1 MIDDICSD
9 AKDQMQK
16 TLEALKKQLAG
27 QYESVE
33 LNPILS
39 ILIEHVTGW
48 DQVQQVIHKDDSIS
62 AAQQLAFETAGTA
75 LLKGRPIQYIT
86 GKTWFMGEP
95 YIVNEQVLIPRPE
108 TEELVDWVI
117 EYAAI
122 KGKAL
127 RILDIGTGSGCIA
140 IAIKKALPEAIVSA
154 IDISTSAIKIAEA
167 NAAALKAD
175 IEFIALDILN
185 TAFLPGQY
193 DVIVS
198 NPPYIPMQEMKNM
211 ELQVTDH
218 EPNIALFVPDEDPL
232 VFYKAIARLAK
243 LHLSTNGQLFFEIH
257 YDQGDAMIALL
268 DEMHFH
274 AELRADL
281 FEKDRMVRASLKPR

>member
-1 MIDDICSD
+1 MLLNDI
-9 AKDQMQK
+9 KQ
-16 TLEALKKQLAG
+16 ALKKQLAG
-27 QYESVE
+27 QFESVE

-48 DQVQQVIHKDDSIS
+48 DQVQQVIHKDNAIS
-62 AAQQLAFETAGTA
+62 EEQVLAFETAATA
-75 LLKGRPIQYIT
+75 LLAGRPIQYIT

-95 YIVNEQVLIPRPE
+95 YIVNDQVLIPRPE

-154 IDISTSAIKIAEA
+154 IDISTGAIKIAVT
-167 NAAALKAD
+167 NASTLKAD
-175 IEFIALDILN
+175 IEFTCLDILN

-274 AELRADL
+274 AELRTDL
-281 FEKDRMVRASLKPR
+281 FGKDRMVRASLKPR

>member
-1 MIDDICSD
+1 MLLNDI
-9 AKDQMQK
+9 KQ
-16 TLEALKKQLAG
+16 ALKKQLAG
-27 QYESVE
+27 QFESVE

-48 DQVQQVIHKDDSIS
+48 DQVQQVIHKDNAIS
-62 AAQQLAFETAGTA
+62 EEQVLTFETAATA
-75 LLKGRPIQYIT
+75 LLAGRPIQYIT

-95 YIVNEQVLIPRPE
+95 YIVNDQVLIPRPE

-154 IDISTSAIKIAEA
+154 IDISTGAIKIAA
-167 NAAALKAD
+167 TNAAALKAD
-175 IEFIALDILN
+175 IEFTCLDILN

-198 NPPYIPMQEMKNM
+198 NPPYIRMQEMKNM

-274 AELRADL
+274 AELRTDL
-281 FEKDRMVRASLKPR
+281 FGKDRMVRASLKPR

>member
-1 MIDDICSD
+1 MRLNDI
-9 AKDQMQK
+9 KQ
-16 TLEALKKQLAG
+16 ALKKQLSG
-27 QYESVE
+27 QFESVE
-33 LNPILS
+33 LGPILS

-48 DQVQQVIHKDDSIS
+48 DQVQQVIHKDDLIS
-62 AAQQLAFETAGTA
+62 AAQQLAFETAATA
-75 LLKGRPIQYIT
+75 LLAGRPIQYIT

-154 IDISTSAIKIAEA
+154 IDISTSAIKIAA
-167 NAAALKAD
+167 TNAAALNAD
-175 IEFIALDILN
+175 IELIALDILN
-185 TAFLPGQY
+185 TAFLPDQY

-268 DEMHFH
+268 DDMHFH
-274 AELRADL
+274 AELRTDL
-281 FEKDRMVRASLKPR
+281 FGKDRMIRASLKPR

>member
-1 MIDDICSD
+1 MRLNDI
-9 AKDQMQK
+9 KQ
-16 TLEALKKQLAG
+16 ALKKQLAD

-33 LNPILS
+33 LGPILS

-48 DQVQQVIHKDDSIS
+48 DQVQQVIHKDNTIS
-62 AAQQLAFETAGTA
+62 AAQQLAFETAATA
-75 LLKGRPIQYIT
+75 LLAGRPIQYIT

-140 IAIKKALPEAIVSA
+140 IALKKALPDAIVSA
-154 IDISTSAIKIAEA
+154 IDISTGAIKIAAA
-167 NAAALKAD
+167 NAAALNAD
-175 IEFIALDILN
+175 IELIALDILN
-185 TAFLPGQY
+185 TAFLPDQY

-232 VFYKAIARLAK
+232 IFYKAIARLAK

-257 YDQGDAMIALL
+257 YDQGDAMVALL
-268 DEMHFH
+268 DDMHFH
-274 AELRADL
+274 AELRTDL
-281 FEKDRMVRASLKPR
+281 FGKDRMIRASLKPR

>member
-1 MIDDICSD
+1 MLLNDI
-9 AKDQMQK
+9 KQ
-16 TLEALKKQLAG
+16 ALKKQLAG
-27 QYESVE
+27 QFESVE

-48 DQVQQVIHKDDSIS
+48 DQVQQVIQKDNAIS
-62 AAQQLAFETAGTA
+62 EAQALAFETAATA
-75 LLKGRPIQYIT
+75 LLAGRPIQYIT

-95 YIVNEQVLIPRPE
+95 YIVNDQVLIPRPE

-154 IDISTSAIKIAEA
+154 IDISTGAIKIAA
-167 NAAALKAD
+167 TNAAALKAD
-175 IEFIALDILN
+175 IEFTCLDILN

-274 AELRADL
+274 AELRTDL
-281 FEKDRMVRASLKPR
+281 FGKDRMVRASLKPR

>member
-1 MIDDICSD
+1 MRLNDI
-9 AKDQMQK
+9 KQ
-16 TLEALKKQLAG
+16 ALKKQLAG
-27 QYESVE
+27 QFESVE

-62 AAQQLAFETAGTA
+62 AAQQLTFETSAEA
-75 LLKGRPIQYIT
+75 LLAGRPIQYIT
-86 GKTWFMGEP
+86 GKAWFMGEA
-95 YIVNEQVLIPRPE
+95 YAVNDQVLIPRTE
-108 TEELVDWVI
+108 TEELVEWII

-122 KGKAL
+122 KGNAL

-140 IAIKKALPEAIVSA
+140 IAIKKALPEATVSA
-154 IDISTSAIKIAEA
+154 IDISTGALKIAA
-167 NAAALKAD
+167 TNAAALKAD
-175 IEFIALDILN
+175 IEFTCLDILN

-243 LHLSTNGQLFFEIH
+243 LHLSANGQLFFEIH

-274 AELRADL
+274 AELRADI

>member
-1 MIDDICSD
+1 MRLNEI
-9 AKDQMQK
+9 KQ
-16 TLEALKKQLAG
+16 ALKKQLAG
-27 QYESVE
+27 QFESVE
-33 LNPILS
+33 LGPILS

-48 DQVQQVIHKDDSIS
+48 DQVQQVIHKDNTIS
-62 AAQQLAFETAGTA
+62 AAQELAFETAATA
-75 LLKGRPIQYIT
+75 LLEGKPIQYIT

-95 YIVNEQVLIPRPE
+95 YIVNDQVLIPRPE

-117 EYAAI
+117 VYAAI
-122 KGKAL
+122 KGKVL

-154 IDISTSAIKIAEA
+154 IDISTSAIKIAAA
-167 NAAALKAD
+167 NAATLKAD

-198 NPPYIPMQEMKNM
+198 NPPYIPMHEMKNM

-257 YDQGDAMIALL
+257 YDLGDAMIALL

-274 AELRADL
+274 AELRTDL
-281 FEKDRMVRASLKPR
+281 FGKDRMIRASLKPR

>member
-1 MIDDICSD
+1 MRLNDI
-9 AKDQMQK
+9 KQ
-16 TLEALKKQLAG
+16 ALKKQLAG
-27 QYESVE
+27 QFESVE
-33 LNPILS
+33 LGPILS

-48 DQVQQVIHKDDSIS
+48 DQVQQVMQKDNTIS
-62 AAQQLAFETAGTA
+62 EEQVLAFETATTA
-75 LLKGRPIQYIT
+75 LLAGRPIQYIT

-95 YIVNEQVLIPRPE
+95 YIVNDQVLIPRPE

-140 IAIKKALPEAIVSA
+140 IAIKKALPAAIVSA
-154 IDISTSAIKIAEA
+154 IDISTSAIKIAA
-167 NAAALKAD
+167 TNAAALKAD
-175 IEFIALDILN
+175 IELIALDILN
-185 TAFLPGQY
+185 TAFLPDQY

-232 VFYKAIARLAK
+232 IFYKAIARLAK

-257 YDQGDAMIALL
+257 YDQGDAMVALL
-268 DEMHFH
+268 DDMHFH
-274 AELRADL
+274 AELRTDL
-281 FEKDRMVRASLKPR
+281 FGKDRMIRASLKPR

>member
-1 MIDDICSD
+1 MRLNDI
-9 AKDQMQK
+9 KQ
-16 TLEALKKQLAG
+16 ALKKQLAD

-33 LNPILS
+33 LGPILS

-48 DQVQQVIHKDDSIS
+48 DQVQQVIHKDNTIS
-62 AAQQLAFETAGTA
+62 AAQELAFETAATA
-75 LLKGRPIQYIT
+75 LLAGRPIQYIT
-86 GKTWFMGEP
+86 GTTWFMGEP
-95 YIVNEQVLIPRPE
+95 YNVNEQVLIPRPE

-140 IAIKKALPEAIVSA
+140 IALKKALPEAIVSG
-154 IDISTSAIKIAEA
+154 IDISTGAIKIAAA

-175 IEFIALDILN
+175 IEWIALDILN
-185 TAFLPGQY
+185 TAFLPDQY

-232 VFYKAIARLAK
+232 IFYRTIARLAK

-257 YDQGDAMIALL
+257 YDQGDAMITLL

-274 AELRADL
+274 AELRTDM
-281 FEKDRMVRASLKPR
+281 FGKDRMVRASLKPR

>member
-1 MIDDICSD
+1 MRLNDI
-9 AKDQMQK
+9 KQ
-16 TLEALKKQLAG
+16 ALKKQLAG
-27 QYESVE
+27 QFESVE

-167 NAAALKAD
+167 NAAALKAE

-243 LHLSTNGQLFFEIH
+243 LHLSPNGQLFFEIH

>member
-1 MIDDICSD
+1 MRLNDI
-9 AKDQMQK
+9 KQ
-16 TLEALKKQLAG
+16 ALKKQLAD

-33 LNPILS
+33 LGPILS

-48 DQVQQVIHKDDSIS
+48 DQVQQVIHKDNTIS
-62 AAQQLAFETAGTA
+62 AAQELAFETAATA
-75 LLKGRPIQYIT
+75 LLAGRPIQYIT

-95 YIVNEQVLIPRPE
+95 YNVNEQVLIPRPE

-140 IAIKKALPEAIVSA
+140 IALKKALPEAIVSV
-154 IDISTSAIKIAEA
+154 IDISTGAIKIAAA

-175 IEFIALDILN
+175 IEWIALDILN
-185 TAFLPGQY
+185 TAFLPDQY

-232 VFYKAIARLAK
+232 MFYRTIARLAK

-274 AELRADL
+274 AELRTDM
-281 FEKDRMVRASLKPR
+281 FGKDRMVRASLKPR

>member
-1 MIDDICSD
+1 MRLNDI
-9 AKDQMQK
+9 KQ
-16 TLEALKKQLAG
+16 ALKKQLAG
-27 QYESVE
+27 QFESVE
-33 LNPILS
+33 LNPIIS

-108 TEELVDWVI
+108 TEELVDWII

-175 IEFIALDILN
+175 IELIALDILN

-198 NPPYIPMQEMKNM
+198 NPPYIPMQEIKNM

-243 LHLSTNGQLFFEIH
+243 LHLSPNGQLFFEIH

-268 DEMHFH
+268 DDMHFH
-274 AELRADL
+274 AEIRADL

>member
-1 MIDDICSD
+1 MLLNDI
-9 AKDQMQK
+9 KQ
-16 TLEALKKQLAG
+16 ALKKQLAG
-27 QYESVE
+27 QFESVE

-48 DQVQQVIHKDDSIS
+48 DQVQQVINKDKLIS
-62 AAQQLAFETAGTA
+62 AEQQLAFETAAEA
-75 LLKGRPIQYIT
+75 LLAGRPIQYIT
-86 GKTWFMGEP
+86 GSAWFMGEA
-95 YIVNEQVLIPRPE
+95 YAVNEQVLIPRPE
-108 TEELVDWVI
+108 TEELVEWII
-117 EYAAI
+117 EYASI
-122 KGKAL
+122 KGKVL

-140 IAIKKALPEAIVSA
+140 IALKKALPEAIVSA
-154 IDISTSAIKIAEA
+154 IDISTGALKIAA
-167 NAAALKAD
+167 TNAAALKAD
-175 IEFIALDILN
+175 IEFICLDILN

-218 EPNIALFVPDEDPL
+218 EPTIALFVPDEDPL

-243 LHLSTNGQLFFEIH
+243 LHLSANGQLFFEIH

-274 AELRADL
+274 AELRTDL
-281 FEKDRMVRASLKPR
+281 FGKDRMVRASLKPR

>member
-1 MIDDICSD
+1 MLLNEI
-9 AKDQMQK
+9 KQ
-16 TLEALKKQLAG
+16 ALKKQLAG
-27 QYESVE
+27 QFESVE
-33 LNPILS
+33 LGPILS
-39 ILIEHVTGW
+39 ILIEHVTDW
-48 DQVQQVIHKDDSIS
+48 DQVQQVIHKDNTIS
-62 AAQQLAFETAGTA
+62 VAQQLAFETAATE
-75 LLKGRPIQYIT
+75 LLAGRPIQYIT

-108 TEELVDWVI
+108 TEELVDWVT

-127 RILDIGTGSGCIA
+127 RVLDIGTGSGCIA

-167 NAAALKAD
+167 NAAALKAN
-175 IEFIALDILN
+175 IEFIVLDILN
-185 TAFLPGQY
+185 TASLPGQY

-274 AELRADL
+274 AELRTDL
-281 FEKDRMVRASLKPR
+281 FGKDRMVRASLKPR

>member
-1 MIDDICSD
+1 MRLNDI
-9 AKDQMQK
+9 KQ
-16 TLEALKKQLAG
+16 ALKKQLSG
-27 QYESVE
+27 QFESVE
-33 LNPILS
+33 LGPILS

-48 DQVQQVIHKDDSIS
+48 DQVQQVIHKDDLIS
-62 AAQQLAFETAGTA
+62 AAQQLAFETAATA
-75 LLKGRPIQYIT
+75 LLAGRPIQYIT

-95 YIVNEQVLIPRPE
+95 YIVDEQVLIPRPE

-154 IDISTSAIKIAEA
+154 IDISTSAIKIAA
-167 NAAALKAD
+167 TNAAALNAD
-175 IEFIALDILN
+175 IELIALDILN
-185 TAFLPGQY
+185 TAFLPDQY

-274 AELRADL
+274 AELRTDL
-281 FEKDRMVRASLKPR
+281 FGKDRMIRASLKPR

>member
-1 MIDDICSD
+1 MLLNDI
-9 AKDQMQK
+9 KQ
-16 TLEALKKQLAG
+16 ALKKQLAG
-27 QYESVE
+27 QFESVE

-48 DQVQQVIHKDDSIS
+48 DQVQQVIHKDNTIS
-62 AAQQLAFETAGTA
+62 AAQELAFETAATA
-75 LLKGRPIQYIT
+75 LLAGRPIQYIT

-95 YIVNEQVLIPRPE
+95 YNVNEQVLIPRPE

-140 IAIKKALPEAIVSA
+140 IALKKALPEAIVSA
-154 IDISTSAIKIAEA
+154 IDISTGAIKIAAA

-175 IEFIALDILN
+175 IEWIALDILN
-185 TAFLPGQY
+185 TAFLPDQY

-274 AELRADL
+274 AELRTDM
-281 FEKDRMVRASLKPR
+281 FGKDRMVRASLKPR

>member
-1 MIDDICSD
+1 MRLNDI
-9 AKDQMQK
+9 KQ
-16 TLEALKKQLAG
+16 ALKKQLAG
-27 QYESVE
+27 QFESVE
-33 LNPILS
+33 LGPILS

-48 DQVQQVIHKDDSIS
+48 DQVQQVIQKDNTIS
-62 AAQQLAFETAGTA
+62 EEQVLAFETAATA
-75 LLKGRPIQYIT
+75 LLAGRPIQYIT

-95 YIVNEQVLIPRPE
+95 YIVNDQVLIPRPE

-154 IDISTSAIKIAEA
+154 IDISTSALKIAA
-167 NAAALKAD
+167 TNAAALKAD
-175 IEFIALDILN
+175 IELIALDILN
-185 TAFLPGQY
+185 TAFLPDQY

-268 DEMHFH
+268 DDMRFH
-274 AELRADL
+274 AELRTDL
-281 FEKDRMVRASLKPR
+281 FGKDRMVRASLKPR

>member
-1 MIDDICSD
+1 MRLNDI
-9 AKDQMQK
+9 KQ
-16 TLEALKKQLAG
+16 ALKKQLAG

-33 LNPILS
+33 LGPILS

-48 DQVQQVIHKDDSIS
+48 DQVQQVIHKDNTIS
-62 AAQQLAFETAGTA
+62 AKQQLAFETAATA
-75 LLKGRPIQYIT
+75 LLAGRPIQYIT
-86 GKTWFMGEP
+86 GTTWFMGEP
-95 YIVNEQVLIPRPE
+95 YNVNEQVLIPRPE

-140 IAIKKALPEAIVSA
+140 IALKKALPEAIVSA
-154 IDISTSAIKIAEA
+154 IDISKGAIKIAAA

-175 IEFIALDILN
+175 IEWIALDILN
-185 TAFLPGQY
+185 TAFLPDQY

-232 VFYKAIARLAK
+232 MFYRTIARLAK

-257 YDQGDAMIALL
+257 YDQGDAMITLL

-274 AELRADL
+274 AELRTDM
-281 FEKDRMVRASLKPR
+281 FGKDRMVRASLKPR

>member
-1 MIDDICSD
+1 MLLNDI
-9 AKDQMQK
+9 KQ
-16 TLEALKKQLAG
+16 ALKKQLAG
-27 QYESVE
+27 QFESVE

-62 AAQQLAFETAGTA
+62 AAQQLTIETSAEA
-75 LLKGRPIQYIT
+75 LLAGRPIQYIT
-86 GKTWFMGEP
+86 GKAWFMGEA
-95 YIVNEQVLIPRPE
+95 YAVNDQVLIPRPE
-108 TEELVDWVI
+108 TEELVEWII

-122 KGKAL
+122 KGNAL

-140 IAIKKALPEAIVSA
+140 IAIKKALPEATVSA
-154 IDISTSAIKIAEA
+154 IDISTGALKIAA
-167 NAAALKAD
+167 TNAAAIKAD
-175 IEFIALDILN
+175 IEFTCLDILN

-243 LHLSTNGQLFFEIH
+243 LHLSANGQLFFEIH

-274 AELRADL
+274 AELRTDI
-281 FEKDRMVRASLKPR
+281 FGKDRMVRASLKPR

>member
-1 MIDDICSD
+1 MHLNEI
-9 AKDQMQK
+9 KQ
-16 TLEALKKQLAG
+16 ALKNQLAG

-33 LNPILS
+33 LGPILS
-39 ILIEHVTGW
+39 ILIEHITGW
-48 DQVQQVIHKDDSIS
+48 DQMHQVLNKDNSIS
-62 AAQQLAFETAGTA
+62 NEQQLAFETAA
-75 LLKGRPIQYIT
+75 AELLVGRPIQYIT
-86 GKTWFMGEP
+86 GHTWFMGEP

-108 TEELVDWVI
+108 TEELVEWVI

-140 IAIKKALPEAIVSA
+140 IALKKAIPEATVAA
-154 IDISTSAIKIAEA
+154 IDISTSALKIAKT

-175 IEFIALDILN
+175 IEFITLDILN
-185 TAFLPGQY
+185 TAFLPDQY
-193 DVIVS
+193 DVIIS

-211 ELQVTDH
+211 DLQVTDH

-232 VFYKAIARLAK
+232 IFYKAIARLAK
-243 LHLSTNGQLFFEIH
+243 LHLDANGQLFFEIH
-257 YDQGDAMIALL
+257 YDQGDTLIALL

-274 AELRADL
+274 AELRTDL
-281 FEKDRMVRASLKPR
+281 FGKDRMIRASLKPR

>member
-1 MIDDICSD
+1 MNHLVHCNMSLNEIKQS
-9 AKDQMQK
+9 
-16 TLEALKKQLAG
+16 LKKQLAG
-27 QYESVE
+27 QFETVE
-33 LNPILS
+33 LGPLLS
-39 ILIEHVTGW
+39 ILVEHITGW
-48 DQVQQVIHKDDSIS
+48 DQMQQVVHKDHSIS
-62 AAQQLAFETAGTA
+62 EDQSFAFETAA
-75 LLKGRPIQYIT
+75 AQLLAGRPIQYIT
-86 GKTWFMGEP
+86 GKAWFMGAA
-95 YIVNEQVLIPRPE
+95 YTVNEQVLIPRPE

-117 EYAAI
+117 EYAEI

-140 IAIKKALPEAIVSA
+140 IALKKALPEATVGA
-154 IDISTSAIKIAEA
+154 IDISTSAIKIAEG
-167 NAAALKAD
+167 NAAALKAN
-175 IEFIALDILN
+175 IEFITLDILN

-211 ELQVTDH
+211 DLQVTDH

-232 VFYKAIARLAK
+232 EFYKAIARLAK
-243 LHLSTNGQLFFEIH
+243 LHLSSNGQLFFEIH
-257 YDQGDAMIALL
+257 YDQGDAMIQLL

-274 AELRADL
+274 AELRSDL

>member
-1 MIDDICSD
+1 MRLNDI
-9 AKDQMQK
+9 KQ
-16 TLEALKKQLAG
+16 ALKKQLAD

-33 LNPILS
+33 LGPILS

-48 DQVQQVIHKDDSIS
+48 DQVQQVIHKDNTIS
-62 AAQQLAFETAGTA
+62 AAQELAFETAATA
-75 LLKGRPIQYIT
+75 LLAGRPIQYIT

-95 YIVNEQVLIPRPE
+95 YNVNEQVLIPRPE

-140 IAIKKALPEAIVSA
+140 IALKKALPEAIVSA
-154 IDISTSAIKIAEA
+154 IDISTGAIKIAAA

-175 IEFIALDILN
+175 IEWIALDILN
-185 TAFLPGQY
+185 TAFLPDQY

-232 VFYKAIARLAK
+232 MFYRTIARLAK

-274 AELRADL
+274 AELRTDM
-281 FEKDRMVRASLKPR
+281 FGKDRMVRASLKPR

>member
-1 MIDDICSD
+1 MRLNDI
-9 AKDQMQK
+9 KQ
-16 TLEALKKQLAG
+16 ALKKQLAG

-243 LHLSTNGQLFFEIH
+243 LHLSPNGQLFFEIH

>member
-1 MIDDICSD
+1 MRLNEI
-9 AKDQMQK
+9 KQ
-16 TLEALKKQLAG
+16 ALKKQLAG

-33 LNPILS
+33 LNTILS
-39 ILIEHVTGW
+39 ILIEHITGW
-48 DQVQQVIHKDDSIS
+48 DQVQQVLQKDKSITE
-62 AAQQLAFETAGTA
+62 AQALAFENAATE
-75 LLKGRPIQYIT
+75 LLAGRPIQYIT
-86 GKTWFMGEP
+86 GKTWFMGET
-95 YIVNEQVLIPRPE
+95 YTVNEQVLIPRPE
-108 TEELVDWVI
+108 TEELVDWVL

-140 IAIKKALPEAIVSA
+140 IALKKALPEAKVTA
-154 IDISTSAIKIAEA
+154 IDISTSAIKIAKG
-167 NAAALKAD
+167 NASALEAD
-175 IEFIALDILN
+175 IEFTALDILN

-193 DVIVS
+193 DVIIS

-243 LHLSTNGQLFFEIH
+243 LHLSSNGQLFFEIH
-257 YDQGDAMIALL
+257 YDQGEALITLL

-274 AELRADL
+274 AELRTDL
-281 FEKDRMVRASLKPR
+281 FEKDRMIRASLKPR

>member
-1 MIDDICSD
+1 MRLNDI
-9 AKDQMQK
+9 KQ
-16 TLEALKKQLAG
+16 ALKKQLAD

-33 LNPILS
+33 LGPILS

-48 DQVQQVIHKDDSIS
+48 DQVQQVIHKDNTIS
-62 AAQQLAFETAGTA
+62 AAQELAFETAATA
-75 LLKGRPIQYIT
+75 LLAGRPIQYIT
-86 GKTWFMGEP
+86 GTTWFMGEP
-95 YIVNEQVLIPRPE
+95 YNVNEQVLIPRPE

-140 IAIKKALPEAIVSA
+140 IALKKALPEAIVSG
-154 IDISTSAIKIAEA
+154 IDISTGAIKIAAA

-175 IEFIALDILN
+175 IEWIALDILN
-185 TAFLPGQY
+185 TAFLPDQY

-218 EPNIALFVPDEDPL
+218 EPNIALFVPDKDPL
-232 VFYKAIARLAK
+232 MFYRTIARLAK

-257 YDQGDAMIALL
+257 YDQGDAMITLL

-274 AELRADL
+274 AELRTDM
-281 FEKDRMVRASLKPR
+281 FGKDRMVRASLKPR